1 MFPPSFYDSCASF
14 LQLNTH
20 SSPPPSV
27 SLLLFCSCLLN
38 TVNFLCH
45 ALCVFIFCCCFVTL
59 SAWQEV
65 VGFFRCQHNSFSYF
79 PFRICSKVKHRT
91 RSSGKGCAAFNGI
104 ARTVASCSTYCC
116 GSFALLLPPVFFFAS
131 LLLLLLLLLLIFG
144 LRLVVI
150 SMNWTVACC
159 CGSAWEYAAY
169 GNGRRRN
176 YH

>member
-1 MFPPSFYDSCASF
+1 MRPFSNLTLISRSPPLSQCLSP
-14 LQLNTH
+14 
-20 SSPPPSV
+20 SSP
-27 SLLLFCSCLLN
+27 LCSCVLN

-45 ALCVFIFCCCFVTL
+45 ALCVFIFCCFCFVTL

-116 GSFALLLPPVFFFAS
+116 GSFTLLLPPVFVFLFFFFFF
-131 LLLLLLLLLLIFG
+131 LF
-144 LRLVVI
+144 LR
-150 SMNWTVACC
+150 CC
-159 CGSAWEYAAY
+159 CYY
-169 GNGRRRN
+169 
-176 YH
+176 